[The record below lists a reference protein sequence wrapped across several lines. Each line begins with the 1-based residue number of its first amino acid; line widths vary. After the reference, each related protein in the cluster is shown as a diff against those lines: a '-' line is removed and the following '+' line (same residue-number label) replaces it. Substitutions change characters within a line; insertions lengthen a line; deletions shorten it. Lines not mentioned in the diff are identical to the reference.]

1 MARKKIIMNEKR
13 IIRIAIASSGNTIKS
28 AAEKAG
34 IKGISLSNQLGNLE
48 STMTLTSVY
57 SLLDAIGFEIV
68 VRKKGER
75 ESTQEYVLSEIDPEK
90 ELDQKSEEKKAT
102 RHRIAEDGL
111 LDNIQKAEPRK
122 PIQTLPIKKMK

>member
-1 MARKKIIMNEKR
+1 MTRKKIIMNEKR

-75 ESTQEYVLSEIDPEK
+75 GRTQEYTLSEIDPEK
-90 ELDQKSEEKKAT
+90 EWDQKSEEKKAI
-102 RHRIAEDGL
+102 RHCIAEDGI
-111 LDNIQKAEPRK
+111 LDNIPKSEYRK
-122 PIQTLPIKKMK
+122 TIQPLPTKKMK

>member
-1 MARKKIIMNEKR
+1 MTRKKIIMNEKR

-75 ESTQEYVLSEIDPEK
+75 ESTQEYVLSEIDTEK
-90 ELDQKSEEKKAT
+90 EWDQKSEEKKAA

>member
-1 MARKKIIMNEKR
+1 MTRKKIIMNEKR

-75 ESTQEYVLSEIDPEK
+75 GSTQEYTLSEIDLEK
-90 ELDQKSEEKKAT
+90 EWDQKSEEKKAI
-102 RHRIAEDGL
+102 RNCIAEDGT
-111 LDNIQKAEPRK
+111 LDNIPKAEHRK
-122 PIQTLPIKKMK
+122 PIQPLPTRKMK